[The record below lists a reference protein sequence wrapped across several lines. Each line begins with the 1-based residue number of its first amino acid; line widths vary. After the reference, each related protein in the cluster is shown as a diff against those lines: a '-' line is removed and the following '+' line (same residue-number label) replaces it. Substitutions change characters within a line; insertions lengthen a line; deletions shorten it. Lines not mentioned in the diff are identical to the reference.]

1 MLLWMI
7 AALYILG
14 LLTNQILSIRY
25 RRSKQLHPRISYWVV
40 FFFVT
45 LVSLVLYFNQVPI
58 GAFFENLST
67 VKVIGVFLCI
77 LLLLVLFELSSPMNL
92 VRRAFRKDR
101 KGLQEEEEAVFSE
114 GEYERV
120 LRLIV
125 GLVALFLILTAPLSW
140 GLERAGA
147 AQERAGLLCIIGVLM
162 VVLLPVC
169 IRQIVYYLIRI
180 KRLQPDLPMNRS
192 DKSYEIVDGY
202 LRHKNRKL

>member
-1 MLLWMI
+1 MLLWII

-14 LLTNQILSIRY
+14 LLANRILSIRY
-25 RRSKQLHPRISYWVV
+25 RRSKQLHPKISYWVV

-45 LVSLVLYFNQVPI
+45 LISLVLYFNQVPV

-67 VKVIGVFLCI
+67 AKVIGIFLCI
-77 LLLLVLFELSSPMNL
+77 LLLLILFELSSPMNL

-101 KGLQEEEEAVFSE
+101 KGLREEEEAVLSE

-125 GLVALFLILTAPLSW
+125 SLVAVFLVLSAPLSEF
-140 GLERAGA
+140 LTRAGA

>member
-1 MLLWMI
+1 MLLWII

-14 LLTNQILSIRY
+14 LLANRILSIRY
-25 RRSKQLHPRISYWVV
+25 RRSKQLHPKISYWVV

-45 LVSLVLYFNQVPI
+45 LISLVLYFNQVPV

-67 VKVIGVFLCI
+67 AKVIGIFLCI
-77 LLLLVLFELSSPMNL
+77 LLLLILFELSSPMNL

-101 KGLQEEEEAVFSE
+101 KGLREEEEAVLSE

-125 GLVALFLILTAPLSW
+125 SLVAVFLVLSAPLSEF
-140 GLERAGA
+140 LTCAGA